1 MAYNFEAQMDFGERR
16 PLTGIRA
23 LKHPLV
29 VMAHLGFRFGAIAF
43 YVLAS
48 FFSASFIIQFLILLS
63 LHSAD
68 LWAVKNVTG
77 RLMVG
82 LRWWSLVDA
91 DGKNH
96 WKFEISQDPEKYDA
110 FERQIFWAALVAAP
124 FFWVLL
130 VCTAFLT
137 LQWQWM
143 LSLHSA
149 DLWAVKNV
157 TGRLMVGLR
166 WWSLVDADGKNH
178 WKFEISQ
185 DSEKYD
191 AFERQIFWAA
201 LVAAPFFWALL
212 VCTAFL
218 TLQWQWMVVATIG
231 AGMTATNLYGY
242 LRCKWSST
250 QEMTNHFTRWA
261 FFSMLRR
268 NFAQQ
273 QQQPSPMATQQ
284 QRQPSPRL
292 QEIV

>member
-124 FFWVLL
+124 FFW
-130 VCTAFLT
+130 
-137 LQWQWM
+137 
-143 LSLHSA
+143 
-149 DLWAVKNV
+149 
-157 TGRLMVGLR
+157 
-166 WWSLVDADGKNH
+166 
-178 WKFEISQ
+178 
-185 DSEKYD
+185 
-191 AFERQIFWAA
+191 
-201 LVAAPFFWALL
+201 ALL